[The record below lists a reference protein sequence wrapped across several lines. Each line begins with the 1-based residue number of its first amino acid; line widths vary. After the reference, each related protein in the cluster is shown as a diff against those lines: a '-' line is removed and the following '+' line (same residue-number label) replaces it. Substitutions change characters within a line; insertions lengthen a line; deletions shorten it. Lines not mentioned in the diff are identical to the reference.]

1 MLSTADSGEQSEEQE
16 FVDWI
21 LFHATVCK
29 HENVVKML
37 FCQTDTQPISLIL
50 EACSPGDL
58 LSFLWTLR
66 NVMLAW
72 GLLFKSTRDAVNNQA
87 RGEGAEICPS
97 LRLCTDLLRPRLEL
111 HQQGGTRMR
120 LLGQKIPT
128 FSYISR
134 LSFIQGDSED
144 SLVHFSERSVFLVA
158 KQVAA
163 GLVS

>member
-1 MLSTADSGEQSEEQE
+1 
-16 FVDWI
+16 
-21 LFHATVCK
+21 
-29 HENVVKML
+29 
-37 FCQTDTQPISLIL
+37 
-50 EACSPGDL
+50 
-58 LSFLWTLR
+58 
-66 NVMLAW
+66 
-72 GLLFKSTRDAVNNQA
+72 
-87 RGEGAEICPS
+87 
-97 LRLCTDLLRPRLEL
+97 
-111 HQQGGTRMR
+111 MR